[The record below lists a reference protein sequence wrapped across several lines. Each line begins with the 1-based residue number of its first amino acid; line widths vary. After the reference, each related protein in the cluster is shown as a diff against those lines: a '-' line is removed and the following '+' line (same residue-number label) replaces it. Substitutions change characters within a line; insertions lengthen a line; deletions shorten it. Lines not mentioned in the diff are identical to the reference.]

1 MQERPHLAGVARNA
15 EKAVARRVRSK
26 VELKVERKSDS
37 KSNSKSDSKSE
48 RKSGGHDFSRAVLRS
63 SARGFSP

>member
-15 EKAVARRVRSK
+15 EKAVARRVKSKVGLK
-26 VELKVERKSDS
+26 VELKV
-37 KSNSKSDSKSE
+37 E
-48 RKSGGHDFSRAVLRS
+48 RKSGGHDFSRAALRS

>member
-26 VELKVERKSDS
+26 VELKVELKVGL
-37 KSNSKSDSKSE
+37 KVE
-48 RKSGGHDFSRAVLRS
+48 RKSGGHDFSRAALRS